1 MIALRREFHE
11 EKPNMIDSES
21 PVAEELQ
28 CLEETKTYKDV
39 EVQVNY
45 LVHLT
50 GQSKL
55 LKHVFYV
62 QLCYNTSTMVV
73 FDLQ

>member
-1 MIALRREFHE
+1 MVALQRELHE

-21 PVAEELQ
+21 PVVREFQ
-28 CLEETKTYKDV
+28 HLEETKTYKDV

-50 GQSKL
+50 G
-55 LKHVFYV
+55 
-62 QLCYNTSTMVV
+62 
-73 FDLQ
+73 

>member
-1 MIALRREFHE
+1 MVALQRESQE

-21 PVAEELQ
+21 P
-28 CLEETKTYKDV
+28 EETKTYKDK

-50 GQSKL
+50 G
-55 LKHVFYV
+55 
-62 QLCYNTSTMVV
+62 
-73 FDLQ
+73 